1 MIVESTKEQLRG
13 AGSQRER
20 YARCLNMSFASRGI
34 AVSPPLIARLM
45 KAAGIISAG
54 VLRIKDTPKIGAK
67 FCAKAVKIQRMFQH
81 KLSAYGM
88 RVGLDQMKNLKCNT
102 NANAETMGKRT
113 IYQLKDERQMTHGHG
128 AGGDHLCKFGMEAL
142 LLEGVRAGSVS
153 FPEHFDLS
161 AYVPGYSADKF
172 FSEQPALA
180 HMFVHIQER
189 EPESAFRDFADLA
202 EFVTRFPHR
211 FLTPELKL
219 MPFFFIE
226 RDNAHGVGT
235 VETRFC
241 AVLFSLLHGIYYLSM
256 ISQESGRSRWHR
268 VEQVNGAAS
277 KAVMGEAFDLPMN
290 VPENAPEEVKRDA
303 QDEVQQQIINKFP
316 ATYKAGGAEDGF
328 VSVEKPRSTLLACGF
343 EWRTRELRAFVDA
356 AKKGAASMNA
366 FCADAASFAPMP
378 LFDHPLGYGG
388 LLQQVWRL
396 LHVTGSLKCTK
407 LTAHSFEFK
416 SNLANPGCPP
426 PDPESQAAIDILES
440 MLQLEGVGQHA
451 VAGAKGD
458 GFLPQPRPARWR
470 EGQEYADLDEM
481 LACGGATEIDEFY
494 PKLQLDMYI
503 KGSPQLLTIFTQNH
517 SSLPPLE
524 LKKLTEMLVVD
535 EGTLYAELAERVN
548 KEEYKNLY
556 ESMKSR
562 QENDGTLEYISAIV
576 AGLIGKPDK
585 ATKSWPHVPDLK
597 AVINKL
603 PGKTKVPVNP
613 KRAVLIQLIAFTWR
627 QLPESQRPVLRPV
640 AAAPVAARAAPAA
653 PVVPAP
659 VVAAP
664 VVVAPVAAA
673 GTAAGTPVL
682 PVLPVVTAP
691 GTAPVT
697 TPVTAPVT
705 APVVAPVVAAAAPV
719 LPPPPPPFGLQ
730 DAHDELRLITGADM
744 HAEDIVDAADE
755 AQADELAA
763 AAAADA
769 LVDTVLDMVDAKKC
783 GLCYQW
789 FEVAGMQWDSGPY
802 CYVCKDGEA
811 CVLRR
816 PGARGK
822 RARRPGSYAS
832 MSR

>member
-34 AVSPPLIARLM
+34 AVSPPLIPRLM

-81 KLSAYGM
+81 LLSAYGM

-290 VPENAPEEVKRDA
+290 VPENAP
-303 QDEVQQQIINKFP
+303 
-316 ATYKAGGAEDGF
+316 G
-328 VSVEKPRSTLLACGF
+328 RSNETR
-343 EWRTRELRAFVDA
+343 RTRSSSRSSTSSPQRTRLAVRRMALSRSRSLARRCSPVASSGGLVSCVPSWTLPRRVLRA
-356 AKKGAASMNA
+356 
-366 FCADAASFAPMP
+366 
-378 LFDHPLGYGG
+378 
-388 LLQQVWRL
+388 
-396 LHVTGSLKCTK
+396 
-407 LTAHSFEFK
+407 
-416 SNLANPGCPP
+416 
-426 PDPESQAAIDILES
+426 
-440 MLQLEGVGQHA
+440 
-451 VAGAKGD
+451 
-458 GFLPQPRPARWR
+458 
-470 EGQEYADLDEM
+470 
-481 LACGGATEIDEFY
+481 
-494 PKLQLDMYI
+494 
-503 KGSPQLLTIFTQNH
+503 
-517 SSLPPLE
+517 
-524 LKKLTEMLVVD
+524 
-535 EGTLYAELAERVN
+535 
-548 KEEYKNLY
+548 
-556 ESMKSR
+556 
-562 QENDGTLEYISAIV
+562 
-576 AGLIGKPDK
+576 
-585 ATKSWPHVPDLK
+585 
-597 AVINKL
+597 
-603 PGKTKVPVNP
+603 
-613 KRAVLIQLIAFTWR
+613 
-627 QLPESQRPVLRPV
+627 
-640 AAAPVAARAAPAA
+640 
-653 PVVPAP
+653 
-659 VVAAP
+659 
-664 VVVAPVAAA
+664 
-673 GTAAGTPVL
+673 
-682 PVLPVVTAP
+682 
-691 GTAPVT
+691 
-697 TPVTAPVT
+697 
-705 APVVAPVVAAAAPV
+705 
-719 LPPPPPPFGLQ
+719 
-730 DAHDELRLITGADM
+730 
-744 HAEDIVDAADE
+744 
-755 AQADELAA
+755 
-763 AAAADA
+763 
-769 LVDTVLDMVDAKKC
+769 
-783 GLCYQW
+783 
-789 FEVAGMQWDSGPY
+789 
-802 CYVCKDGEA
+802 
-811 CVLRR
+811 
-816 PGARGK
+816 
-822 RARRPGSYAS
+822 
-832 MSR
+832 